1 MSTKINT
8 VYTVCFCCYNSNEH
22 SFVSNINNNIITLGI
37 RLSFRVSFFIFKVLP
52 GFIKYTEVLLPKYF
66 QVFNLFFWKD
76 HLTFLPHATH
86 LCSTKWSLLI
96 RTLFM
101 YFILY
106 WVPFPIWKLYL
117 WRYLTDVFEAIF
129 FSCGWWRS
137 WHRWWIRSCWVQ
149 ILNLHQF

>member
-8 VYTVCFCCYNSNEH
+8 VYTVCFCCYNSNQH

-37 RLSFRVSFFIFKVLP
+37 LCLLGFLFYFQSSSWFHQVHRSPASQIFSSFQFIFLKRPPDL
-52 GFIKYTEVLLPKYF
+52 
-66 QVFNLFFWKD
+66 
-76 HLTFLPHATH
+76 LPHATH
-86 LCSTKWSLLI
+86 LCSTKWSLFM

-129 FSCGWWRS
+129 FSCGWWKS